1 MKFFQFLFLILIFP
15 LCLLSQDRNA
25 IWTFG
30 DGAGINFNDLLNPVP
45 IISSVNSRGTCA
57 SISDAGGNL
66 KFYCAAPDIDAYRNG
81 ILPTGIV
88 YNRFHQKMQNSDSL
102 ISRGWYHEMVIV
114 PSPGDTNFYYIF
126 HTGVTSLSGLY
137 YSIIDMT
144 LDSGKGAVVSKNNQL
159 RTEFAVDCIQAVKNG
174 NGRDWWLIYKHVQQS
189 NNLFFVYS
197 ISPNGV
203 ILEHIDSVGLNGSS
217 NGGDLKFNSN
227 GSQFAFCNLK
237 GLLAIYNFDR
247 CTGNI
252 SLNKTIRAED
262 PNGNYPYF
270 FDCCFSPN
278 DSLLY
283 LSCAPYI
290 SDFDTTH
297 IFLYQI
303 PLTSFNPYASKT
315 LIWNQTAPN
324 YILGIRLAPDNK
336 IYIASGPGG
345 YPYDSSNYSVETMH
359 LSVIHEPNRR
369 GGAIACDFRPYSFY
383 LGGKRTYWGLP
394 NNPNYD
400 LGPVPGSICDSLS
413 VNIKA
418 NDNES
423 PYTIYPNPFNNKLS
437 LHFSAHSFDKI
448 TLKLYD
454 LKGCLLWQD
463 FTFVFDR
470 ELDFSKIENGV
481 YILKIEGDHLNF
493 DTRLVKIN

>member
-1 MKFFQFLFLILIFP
+1 MKWILTFIFLSIINLE
-15 LCLLSQDRNA
+15 CKSQGEKS
-25 IWTFG
+25 IWCFG
-30 DGAGINFNDLLNPVP
+30 DSAGIDFNDAINP
-45 IISSVNSRGTCA
+45 ISFSSGMNAKGSCS
-57 SISDAGGNL
+57 SISDSFGNL
-66 KFYCAAPDIDAYRNG
+66 KFYCSTPDITNYWNG
-81 ILPTGIV
+81 VLPLGV
-88 YNRFHQKMQNSDSL
+88 VFNKEHHKMVNGDSL
-102 ISRGWYHEMVIV
+102 NCIAWYHEMIIV
-114 PSPGDTNFYYIF
+114 PDPGDTNLFYIF
-126 HTGVTSLSGLY
+126 HIGVTNLYGLY
-137 YSIIDMT
+137 YSVIDMR
-144 LDSGKGAVVSKNNQL
+144 LDSGRGAVISKNNQL
-159 RTEFAVDCIQAVKNG
+159 RNEVAVDCLQAIKHG
-174 NGRDWWLIYKHVQQS
+174 NGRDWWVIFKQAQS
-189 NNLFFVYS
+189 ANNKFYLYS
-197 ISPNGV
+197 VTANGV
-203 ILEHIDSVGLNGSS
+203 VLDHIDSVGLNGNS
-217 NGGDLKFNSN
+217 NAGDLRFNSN
-227 GSQFAFCNLK
+227 GSQFAFCNWP

-283 LSCAPYI
+283 LSCAPYY

-297 IFLYQI
+297 IFLYQL
-303 PLTSFNPYASKT
+303 PLYSINPYASKT
-315 LIWNQTAPN
+315 QIWQLTAPLT
-324 YILGIRLAPDNK
+324 IGGVRLGPDNK
-336 IYIASGPGG
+336 IYVASQSTG
-345 YPYDSSNYSVETMH
+345 YPYDSTNYYPENMH

-394 NNPNYD
+394 NNPDYD

-423 PYTIYPNPFNNKLS
+423 PYTIYPNPFNNKVS

>member
-1 MKFFQFLFLILIFP
+1 MKLIHVFLLIFLFPCCIY
-15 LCLLSQDRNA
+15 CQNRNA
-25 IWTFG
+25 IWCFG
-30 DGAGINFNDLLNPVP
+30 DGAGINFSDPLNPSP

-66 KFYCAAPDIDAYRNG
+66 KFYCAAPDVDAYRNG

-102 ISRGWYHEMVIV
+102 VSRGWYHEMVIV

-126 HTGVTSLSGLY
+126 HTGVTTIPGLF
-137 YSIIDMT
+137 YSIVDMT
-144 LDSGKGAVVSKNNQL
+144 LDSGKGAIVSKNNQL
-159 RTEFAVDCIQAVKNG
+159 RTEFAVDCIQAVKNV
-174 NGRDWWLIYKHVQQS
+174 NGRDSWVIFKQDQTP
-189 NNLFFVYS
+189 NNKFYLYS
-197 ISPNGV
+197 VTTNGV
-203 ILEHIDSVGLNGSS
+203 ALDHVDSVGLNGDS
-217 NGGDLKFNSN
+217 NGGDLRFNSN

-237 GLLAIYNFDR
+237 GLLTLYNFDR
-247 CTGNI
+247 CTGTI
-252 SLNKTIRAED
+252 ALNKTIRAED

-400 LGPVPGSICDSLS
+400 LGPVSGSICDSLS
-413 VNIKA
+413 VQIDEQFAEKFI
-418 NDNES
+418 
-423 PYTIYPNPFNNKLS
+423 TLYPNPAYNKVS
-437 LHFSAHSFDKI
+437 VKFSSP
-448 TLKLYD
+448 
-454 LKGCLLWQD
+454 LKGKVFIKLLDLRGSLILQVETNSMD
-463 FTFVFDR
+463 ND
-470 ELDFSKIENGV
+470 LDLSKIENGV
-481 YILKIEGDHLNF
+481 YFLRVEGSVHYPVQQ
-493 DTRLVKIN
+493 LVKIN